1 MLARYLAYG
10 HVCCAKLKVG
20 RLAACA
26 LHDLVVFCCQ
36 LVHVMMRLA
45 CVSGVATP
53 LQPGQ

>member
-26 LHDLVVFCCQ
+26 LHGLVVFCCQ